1 MAFVPGNQKEPACG
15 KSWEG
20 LSTSYPQKKPL
31 FNPIHI
37 LENSKTIPHIWG
49 AKLMD
54 SRRLSWSCPQSK
66 PFIHRLSRL
75 IHKFQPWKPGAG
87 VFPTP

>member
-37 LENSKTIPHIWG
+37 LENAKTTPHIWG
-49 AKLMD
+49 A
-54 SRRLSWSCPQSK
+54 
-66 PFIHRLSRL
+66 
-75 IHKFQPWKPGAG
+75 
-87 VFPTP
+87 